1 MSGLPIKII
10 KVYNIR
16 GSDVVFE
23 VEYLWEQLDQK
34 KQQQRVNANTT
45 IDFIIS
51 FGLSNQSKSFFLKM
65 FTTALNLLFLV
76 NATTLDIFS
85 SSSFQTNL

>member
-34 KQQQRVNANTT
+34 KQQRVNANTT

-51 FGLSNQSKSFFLKM
+51 FGLSSQSKSFFLKM